1 MLKPGQLRL
10 PLENDIAFFERE
22 IDSFLPDKV
31 FDAHT
36 HSWRRSEM
44 PQWDDYEDI
53 VSWDQWVKLQ
63 EGLHPG
69 RTMGGYFIP
78 SIPEPELLP
87 AANEWNAKVVR
98 DGTRTIGIYTVKPD
112 DDPEFA
118 RQEVKRLGLN
128 GFKVYRTYA
137 LSGKFNPEASIPDF
151 LSEPFVK
158 VAHEEGWFI
167 TLHVFKKR
175 AMADPENIHWV
186 KHYCET
192 YPNMKLILA
201 HSARGFNPNHNL
213 EGLPQLTHL
222 DNLYFDTSANCES
235 FAHEVI
241 IRLFGHEKL
250 MYGTDLPISHLRGR
264 SFAVDDS
271 FRWINEQTP
280 IWDAE
285 FDLSNTQPV
294 FHGLEHLR
302 SVKWACWSQKLTDSQ
317 VEDVF
322 WNNAIELFGLK

>member
-1 MLKPGQLRL
+1 MVRSGKLLQPQ
-10 PLENDIAFFERE
+10 EHDIEFFERE

-36 HSWRRSEM
+36 HSWRISEM
-44 PQWDDYEDI
+44 PGWKNYGDQCG
-53 VSWDQWVKLQ
+53 WDQWVELQ
-63 EGLHPG
+63 EGLHPR
-69 RTMGGYFIP
+69 RTMGGYLIP
-78 SIPEPELLP
+78 SLPDPELLSM
-87 AANEWNAKVVR
+87 ANQWNAKTVA
-98 DGTRTIGIYTVKPD
+98 DGTRTIGIYTVGPN

-118 RQEVKRLGLN
+118 RQEVKRLGLK

-137 LSGKFNPEASIPDF
+137 LTGKMDPEVSIPNF

-186 KHYCET
+186 KYYCET
-192 YPNMKLILA
+192 YPNMKMILA
-201 HSARGFNPNHNL
+201 HSARGFNPSHNL
-213 EGLPQLTHL
+213 EGLPQLAHL
-222 DNLYFDTSANCES
+222 NNLYFDTSANCEPI
-235 FAHEVI
+235 AHEVI
-241 IRLFGHEKL
+241 LRLFGHQKL
-250 MYGTDLPISHLRGR
+250 MYGSDLPVSHLRGR
-264 SFAVDDS
+264 SLAVNDS
-271 FRWINEQTP
+271 FRWVNENTP
-280 IWDAE
+280 IWDVE

-302 SVKWACWSQKLTDSQ
+302 SVKWACWSQRLTDSQ

-322 WNNAIELFGLK
+322 WNNAMNLFGLA